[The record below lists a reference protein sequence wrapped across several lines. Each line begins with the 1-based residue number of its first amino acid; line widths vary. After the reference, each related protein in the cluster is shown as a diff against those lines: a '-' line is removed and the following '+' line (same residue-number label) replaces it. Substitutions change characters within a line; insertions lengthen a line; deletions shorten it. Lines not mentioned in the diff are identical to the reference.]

1 MGTNFSDYN
10 SNTSHV
16 IVKHGVWSTI
26 SMPYSYSNTS
36 HVIVKRIWIMENL
49 VANYIQIH
57 PML

>member
-36 HVIVKRIWIMENL
+36 HVIVKHTQKNG
-49 VANYIQIH
+49 NGFYQQIQIH